1 MVFKLKLD
9 SSAAKEVANYEQKI
23 KSEYGKVI
31 GKTNVLL
38 EGDFRCRL
46 RECNLGNLVTDAMVD
61 YYMRR
66 SRLYDGWTDTAI
78 AVYVGGGIRA
88 TIDEQ
93 SNNGSI
99 TLEDLLSVLP
109 FGNDMV
115 ILEMSGI

>member
-1 MVFKLKLD
+1 
-9 SSAAKEVANYEQKI
+9 VANYEQKI
-23 KSEYGKVI
+23 KSEYSKVI

-38 EGDFRCRL
+38 EGGFECRL

-66 SRLYDGWTDTAI
+66 PRLYDGWTDTAI

-88 TIDEQ
+88 TVDEQ
-93 SNNGSI
+93 LNNGSI

-109 FGNDMV
+109 FGNEMI